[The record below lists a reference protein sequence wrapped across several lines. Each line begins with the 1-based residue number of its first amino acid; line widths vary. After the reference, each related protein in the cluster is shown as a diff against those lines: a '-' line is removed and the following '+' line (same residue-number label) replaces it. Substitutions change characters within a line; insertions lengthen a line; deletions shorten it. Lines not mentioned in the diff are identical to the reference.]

1 MSAIRHHPPG
11 GASSFVGER
20 RRCGCAPAVAGLRRP
35 GDGPGTLHLHRESS
49 RAYRDQV
56 TAEHYVY
63 RKPKKGRGR
72 GKWSWEPKAEGR
84 PNHYGDTLFGVYAI
98 ADMKNCRTLPAREVL
113 AARRSALAGQ
123 PKPAGAGGVRTPDG
137 LSFLAVNRR

>member
-1 MSAIRHHPPG
+1 MRRAGRTPRDPPVPPEHRP
-11 GASSFVGER
+11 FRGE
-20 RRCGCAPAVAGLRRP
+20 APRPVQAPRRRP
-35 GDGPGTLHLHRESS
+35 GTPHLHRETSQ
-49 RAYRDQV
+49 AYLDQV

-63 RKPKKGRGR
+63 RKPKKGRGK

-84 PNHYGDTLFGVYAI
+84 ANHYGDTLVGVFAI

-123 PKPAGAGGVRTPDG
+123 AKAPAAAGVRMPDG
-137 LSFLAVNRR
+137 RSFLAVSRR